1 MANMKLVR
9 FFEINLDDPFFDSL
23 KEDYQE
29 FESWFRRKA
38 AEPAFIIEEDDGLL
52 VAFLYLKV
60 EEGEVE
66 DVTPPLPSRRRVKIG
81 TFKINPHGTKLGE
94 RFIKKSFDFAIANNA
109 DELYVT
115 VFEQHQALIRIF
127 RRYGFSQ
134 VAEKTTQNGTELVLA
149 RRIDAVQNDVVLDY
163 PLVKVSK
170 ARKYLLAIYP
180 EFHTRL
186 LPDSILNNEHIDIL
200 KDVSHTNSIH
210 KVYICFMDVGVL
222 KRGDALITYRTSD
235 GQGPARFRSVVTSL
249 CVVEE
254 VQSRYQFKDFQHFV
268 EYCAPHSV
276 FSRRELH
283 TWWNKRTT
291 NLYTIRFTYNA
302 AFTRRITRGILLD
315 DVGLSEKDRWGFLP
329 LTDTQ
334 FQRILELGE
343 ISESI
348 VVH

>member
-23 KEDYQE
+23 KEDYKE
-29 FESWFRRKA
+29 FENWFRRKA
-38 AEPAFIIEEDDGLL
+38 AEPAYIMEEDDGSL
-52 VAFLYLKV
+52 VAFLYLKI
-60 EEGEVE
+60 EDGEVS
-66 DVTPPLPSRRRVKIG
+66 DVSPPLPPRRRVKIG

-94 RFIKKSFDFAIANNA
+94 RFIKKSFDFSIANDA
-109 DELYVT
+109 EELYVT
-115 VFEQHQALIRIF
+115 VFEQHEALIRIF

-134 VAEKTTQNGTELVLA
+134 VAEKITQNGTELVLVRVIGNA
-149 RRIDAVQNDVVLDY
+149 QGDVVLDY
-163 PLVKVSK
+163 PLVKVNK
-170 ARKYLLAIYP
+170 AKKYLLAIYP

-200 KDVSHTNSIH
+200 QDVSHTNSIH

-222 KRGDALITYRTSD
+222 KRGDAIITYRTSD
-235 GQGPARFRSVVTSL
+235 QQGPARFRSVVTSL

-254 VQSRYQFKDFQHFV
+254 VRSRYYFRDFQHFA

-276 FSRRELH
+276 FSRRELF

-302 AFTRRITRGILLD
+302 AFARRVTRGTLLD
-315 DVGLSEKDRWGFLP
+315 DVGLSERERWGFLP
-329 LTDTQ
+329 LTDEQ

-348 VVH
+348 IVH